1 MIVIPFV
8 GKNRLFLVSLDEE
21 KEKLEQ
27 LRAYALG
34 LKIIVE
40 ESRTSPG
47 PDVDTQEDL
56 QLVNSI
62 YKNK

>member
-1 MIVIPFV
+1 M
-8 GKNRLFLVSLDEE
+8 LTLE

-27 LRAYALG
+27 LRAYTLG
-34 LKIIVE
+34 LKIIVA
-40 ESRTSPG
+40 ESRTPPG

>member
-1 MIVIPFV
+1 M
-8 GKNRLFLVSLDEE
+8 DEE
-21 KEKLEQ
+21 REKLEQ
-27 LRAYALG
+27 LRAYTLG
-34 LKIIVE
+34 LKIIVA
-40 ESRTSPG
+40 ESRTPPG